1 MAIEISCNALSLSLV
16 SLSCLSFVSGASELC
31 QSAQLASF
39 FAAKTVLDKKKRL
52 RRAND
57 ANQVKCHGQEQSVV
71 CCERGTACSKDNREI
86 ISIAMS
92 SPPYSSDAKE
102 NSVEKRTTSSP
113 AKGSNTPSGKPKLRS
128 GYSSS
133 LLQRVRQASHMS
145 RAKQEEANREKEK
158 NQKRSG
164 SKRRTKDSD
173 LKPQEADHERP
184 DSRVGG

>member
-1 MAIEISCNALSLSLV
+1 MAIEISCNALSLSLL
-16 SLSCLSFVSGASELC
+16 SLFCLWSFRALPVCAAGL
-31 QSAQLASF
+31 F
-39 FAAKTVLDKKKRL
+39 FAKTVLDKKKRL